1 MALILVSERGMVGVK
16 QTATE
21 FPAQV
26 LRSVSEQGN
35 KERAGFCACSGVTAS
50 VPLCPLA
57 PWTFLIHQE
66 AAFQHEGSIGML

>member
-16 QTATE
+16 HTATE

-26 LRSVSEQGN
+26 LRSVSEQGD
-35 KERAGFCACSGVTAS
+35 KERVGFCACSGVTAL
-50 VPLCPLA
+50 VPLCTLA

-66 AAFQHEGSIGML
+66 AVFQHEGSIGMV

>member
-1 MALILVSERGMVGVK
+1 MK

-26 LRSVSEQGN
+26 LRSVSEQGDE
-35 KERAGFCACSGVTAS
+35 ERAGFCACSGVTAS
-50 VPLCPLA
+50 VPLCPLT